1 MGVNAAPRS
10 TQIERVPE
18 QGGARGF
25 LEIERWSS
33 EEDAIAVRSGK
44 GQHEDVGGQDAFFL
58 HARGGYVDLI
68 SWGQAYWLAGGL
80 HACGKN
86 SPHSDADASTRTR
99 YPAQV
104 IEATAKLGDEVCGL
118 HRKPR
123 KG

>member
-18 QGGARGF
+18 QGGARGL

-33 EEDAIAVRSGK
+33 EEDAITVRSGK

-68 SWGQAYWLAGGL
+68 SWGQAFGWLAGGL
-80 HACGKN
+80 HACERARTK
-86 SPHSDADASTRTR
+86 PTHPTRMLMPPPVPVTQ
-99 YPAQV
+99 P
-104 IEATAKLGDEVCGL
+104 K
-118 HRKPR
+118 
-123 KG
+123 